1 MRTPL
6 NSPFSPGSDSVPAV
20 WAGRTAQLSDWRDVL
35 RPRRLAGI
43 PERGRTVLGEAGSG
57 KSALVRRISAQASEA
72 GDWVSPQLRIPV
84 GTDPL
89 RRVASAL
96 LDLADAAGLA
106 TAREK
111 RIAGLLGR
119 VESVAASGLSL
130 SLRSP
135 DGPEAYTALTELL
148 VEVGRAAL
156 DAHVMVVVHLDEV
169 QNMDDRHA
177 LSQVLIALGDA
188 LTYEQQVKA
197 PGAVRFER
205 ALPIAVFLTG
215 LPEFADMAGARTGAT
230 FARRFQTVT
239 LGAIDDASML
249 TALQPFV
256 SQGWQVAADDGAQG
270 DGLGLVFMEP
280 GAQRAIVERACGEP
294 FLFQLA
300 GERAWYAG
308 DGDVITTRE
317 VARGWQGAADE
328 AEAHVQRILERLP
341 PREREVLEAMA
352 GLDPRDR
359 TLTRIA
365 QRAGFARATDAGTA
379 AQRLDV
385 TRGIIRRG
393 KPYTFRHRAVE
404 AYLTS
409 SWPRLG

>member
-1 MRTPL
+1 MGVRMR
-6 NSPFSPGSDSVPAV
+6 SVARPSRLTGHRRRRPAQ
-20 WAGRTAQLSDWRDVL
+20 AGRRSDGIDKLIRCARLSIR
-35 RPRRLAGI
+35 
-43 PERGRTVLGEAGSG
+43 
-57 KSALVRRISAQASEA
+57 
-72 GDWVSPQLRIPV
+72 
-84 GTDPL
+84 
-89 RRVASAL
+89 
-96 LDLADAAGLA
+96 
-106 TAREK
+106 
-111 RIAGLLGR
+111 
-119 VESVAASGLSL
+119 
-130 SLRSP
+130 
-135 DGPEAYTALTELL
+135 
-148 VEVGRAAL
+148 
-156 DAHVMVVVHLDEV
+156 HEV
-169 QNMDDRHA
+169 QHLDDRHA

-188 LTYEQQVKA
+188 LTYEQQVEA

-215 LPEFADMAGARTGAT
+215 LPEFTDMAGARTGAT

-256 SQGWQVAADDGAQG
+256 SEGWEIAGNETSG
-270 DGLGLVFMEP
+270 DGPGRVFMEP
-280 GAQRAIVERACGEP
+280 AAQRAIVERACGEP

-308 DGDVITTRE
+308 DGDVITARE
-317 VARGWQGAADE
+317 VARGWQGAAGE

-341 PREREVLEAMA
+341 QREREVLEAMA
-352 GLDPRDR
+352 GLDPQDR

-365 QRAGFARATDAGTA
+365 QEAGFTRSTDAGPA

-409 SWPRLG
+409 DWPRLG

>member
-1 MRTPL
+1 MFSVMRGWECGWGAWRAWVAGPTV
-6 NSPFSPGSDSVPAV
+6 GDAVPPKPAADQSSLINLSSGIAV
-20 WAGRTAQLSDWRDVL
+20 DKLIRCVRLSI
-35 RPRRLAGI
+35 RR
-43 PERGRTVLGEAGSG
+43 
-57 KSALVRRISAQASEA
+57 
-72 GDWVSPQLRIPV
+72 
-84 GTDPL
+84 
-89 RRVASAL
+89 
-96 LDLADAAGLA
+96 
-106 TAREK
+106 
-111 RIAGLLGR
+111 
-119 VESVAASGLSL
+119 
-130 SLRSP
+130 
-135 DGPEAYTALTELL
+135 
-148 VEVGRAAL
+148 
-156 DAHVMVVVHLDEV
+156 EV
-169 QNMDDRHA
+169 QSLDDRHA

-188 LTYEQQVKA
+188 LTYEQRVEA

-215 LPEFADMAGARTGAT
+215 LPEFTDMAGARTGAT

-249 TALQPFV
+249 TALHPFV
-256 SQGWQVAADDGAQG
+256 SEGWEVAG
-270 DGLGLVFMEP
+270 DGPSGDGPGRVFMEP

-308 DGDVITTRE
+308 EGDVITARE
-317 VARGWQGAADE
+317 VARGWQGAAGE

-341 PREREVLEAMA
+341 QREREVLEAMA
-352 GLDPRDR
+352 GLDPQDR

-365 QRAGFARATDAGTA
+365 QEAGFARATDAGPA

-393 KPYTFRHRAVE
+393 KPYTFRHRAME

-409 SWPRLG
+409 DWPRLG

>member
-6 NSPFSPGSDSVPAV
+6 DSPFSPGSDSVPVV

-57 KSALVRRISAQASEA
+57 KSALVRRIAAEASDV
-72 GDWVSPQLRIPV
+72 GDWVSPQLRIPT

-96 LDLADAAGLA
+96 LDLAGTAGLA
-106 TAREK
+106 AAREK

-130 SLRSP
+130 SLRSSKE
-135 DGPEAYTALTELL
+135 PEAYMALTELL

-156 DAHVMVVVHLDEV
+156 GAGVMVVLHLDEV
-169 QNMDDRHA
+169 QNLDDRHA

-188 LTYEQQVKA
+188 LTYEQRVEA

-215 LPEFADMAGARTGAT
+215 LPEFTDMAGARTGAT

-256 SQGWQVAADDGAQG
+256 SEGWEVAG
-270 DGLGLVFMEP
+270 DEPSGDEPGRVFMEP

-308 DGDVITTRE
+308 EGDVITARE
-317 VARGWQGAADE
+317 AARGWQGAAGE

-341 PREREVLEAMA
+341 QREQEVLEAMA
-352 GLDPRDR
+352 GLDPQDR
-359 TLTRIA
+359 MLTRIA
-365 QRAGFARATDAGTA
+365 REAGFARATDAGPA
-379 AQRLDV
+379 AQRLDI

-409 SWPRLG
+409 DWPRLG

>member
-1 MRTPL
+1 M
-6 NSPFSPGSDSVPAV
+6 
-20 WAGRTAQLSDWRDVL
+20 Q
-35 RPRRLAGI
+35 
-43 PERGRTVLGEAGSG
+43 
-57 KSALVRRISAQASEA
+57 
-72 GDWVSPQLRIPV
+72 
-84 GTDPL
+84 
-89 RRVASAL
+89 
-96 LDLADAAGLA
+96 
-106 TAREK
+106 
-111 RIAGLLGR
+111 
-119 VESVAASGLSL
+119 
-130 SLRSP
+130 
-135 DGPEAYTALTELL
+135 
-148 VEVGRAAL
+148 
-156 DAHVMVVVHLDEV
+156 HL
-169 QNMDDRHA
+169 DDRHA

-188 LTYEQQVKA
+188 LTYEQRVEA

-205 ALPIAVFLTG
+205 ALPTAVFLTG
-215 LPEFADMAGARTGAT
+215 LPEFTDMAGARTGAT

-256 SQGWQVAADDGAQG
+256 SEGWEVAG
-270 DGLGLVFMEP
+270 DGSSGDGPGRVFMEP
-280 GAQRAIVERACGEP
+280 AAQRAIVERACGEP

-308 DGDVITTRE
+308 DGDVITARE
-317 VARGWQGAADE
+317 VARGWQGAAGE

-341 PREREVLEAMA
+341 QREREVLEAMA
-352 GLDPRDR
+352 GLDPQDR

-365 QRAGFARATDAGTA
+365 QEAGFARSTDAGPA

-409 SWPRLG
+409 DWPRLG